1 MGCKMKKAN
10 ELGDVLNEI
19 DASVLLFSNAAVGGA
34 SSCGGKCYQGCKAT
48 TLTPS
53 DMNMPNVQPSSSY
66 RKVKDGGVK
75 EVKNDYKGTVSSE
88 PSRTYKGK

>member
-1 MGCKMKKAN
+1 MKKVN
-10 ELGDVLNEI
+10 ELGDVLDEI
-19 DASVLLFSNAAVGGA
+19 DASALLFNNASVGGA

-66 RKVKDGGVK
+66 RKVKDGEVK

-88 PSRTYKGK
+88 PSKPYNGK